1 MTEKSIKRQKLG
13 GFGAN
18 FLEENLE
25 RAILTREILIIFLFF
40 IYPWMPYQITIGL
53 FIIFQVLKQLKRFTK
68 WNKIL
73 YLSEAQHHPLHAQG
87 RVR

>member
-1 MTEKSIKRQKLG
+1 MTEKRIKRQKLG

-40 IYPWMPYQITIGL
+40 IYPLRQTEGHTDRSILGIDN
-53 FIIFQVLKQLKRFTK
+53 QNVLRINLMSSKK
-68 WNKIL
+68 
-73 YLSEAQHHPLHAQG
+73 
-87 RVR
+87 